1 MKYCVS
7 SRVRKS
13 TLSKADEIKFAYR
26 DRKAIPDYFEE
37 YPDADIILQCSY
49 ADEIDWEEIKTF
61 NVLGRGH
68 FILCLSK
75 MEDLQNADQA
85 GYRYYYGIP
94 LHSAYE
100 LNIVAS
106 KKVEY
111 VCIDAPLFFKMD
123 YVKSQ
128 GKPVRIVA
136 NIAYKDALP
145 RENGVAG
152 VWVRPEDLNDTYA
165 EYIAAIEFEEVEI
178 EKEEL
183 LFRVFAEDHEWR
195 QDLKLIINGLRV
207 DGSNRLISKRVAEN
221 RLNCGQRCEEGG
233 SCRICYRELELANAK
248 KLSEYAE
255 EVYPELLNKK

>member
-1 MKYCVS
+1 M
-7 SRVRKS
+7 
-13 TLSKADEIKFAYR
+13 
-26 DRKAIPDYFEE
+26 
-37 YPDADIILQCSY
+37 
-49 ADEIDWEEIKTF
+49 
-61 NVLGRGH
+61 
-68 FILCLSK
+68 
-75 MEDLQNADQA
+75 
-85 GYRYYYGIP
+85 
-94 LHSAYE
+94 HSAYE

-106 KKVEY
+106 KNVEY

-128 GKPVRIVA
+128 GKPVRITA
-136 NIAYKDALP
+136 NIAYKDNLP
-145 RENGVAG
+145 RDNGVAG

-221 RLNCGQRCEEGG
+221 RLKWPYEFEKN
-233 SCRICYRELELANAK
+233 
-248 KLSEYAE
+248 
-255 EVYPELLNKK
+255 